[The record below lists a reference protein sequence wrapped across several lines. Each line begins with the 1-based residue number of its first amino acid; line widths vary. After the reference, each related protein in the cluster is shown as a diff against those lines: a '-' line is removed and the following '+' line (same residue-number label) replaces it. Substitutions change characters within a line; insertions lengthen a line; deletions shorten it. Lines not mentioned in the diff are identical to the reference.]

1 MRDDPL
7 GAFDFSGYVRGRSR
21 KRSSKIPMK
30 IAVGGFQHE
39 TNTFAPQRATWA
51 DFERA
56 DAWPGYVR
64 GPELFAAVEGFNIPI
79 AGAVK
84 TLGGLGY
91 ELVPLSWCS
100 APPSSYVDEDA
111 YERVA
116 CGMLEDLAAAM
127 GDESGPLDGI
137 YLDLHGAMVA
147 AHLEDGEGELLRR
160 IRSLVG
166 DALPI
171 VASLDFHTNMTEAM
185 VRHASAMVG
194 YRTYPHVDMAAT
206 GSRAVALLDRLIRE
220 KRPLYKAYRRADFL
234 IPLVW
239 QCTLAEP
246 TRGVFDLLEEIERG
260 SLSHNQGI
268 VSITH
273 TPGFPPADIGECG
286 PALVVYGR
294 DQEAADAAADRI
306 LAAIGA
312 QEAAFAGRLY
322 TADEAAREAIRL
334 AQTAARPIVLADI
347 QDNPGAGGT
356 SDTVGLLRALIAC
369 RAKGAVIGMIVDPE
383 AAEAAHR
390 VGEGAFLP
398 CGVGAKLGYAG
409 ETPVEASWRVMRVAS
424 GDFVGTGPMF
434 GGAKFHIGPM
444 ALVTDADSGVSV
456 VLAAARI
463 QAVDQEQFR
472 HVGVE
477 PADVPILALKSTVHF
492 RADFQPIA
500 QTVLCVV
507 SPGAHVS
514 DPVELP
520 YAHLR
525 PGVRLR
531 PLGPVRQ

>member
-1 MRDDPL
+1 MPR
-7 GAFDFSGYVRGRSR
+7 
-21 KRSSKIPMK
+21 

-79 AGAVK
+79 AGAVE
-84 TLGGLGY
+84 TLCALGH

-116 CGMLEDLAAAM
+116 AGMLEDLAAATA
-127 GDESGPLDGI
+127 DDSGPLDGI

-147 AHLEDGEGELLRR
+147 AHHEDGEGELLRR
-160 IRSLVG
+160 IRALVG
-166 DALPI
+166 NTLPI
-171 VASLDFHTNMTEAM
+171 VTSLDFHTNMTEAM
-185 VRHASAMVG
+185 VRYASAMVG
-194 YRTYPHVDMAAT
+194 YRTYPHIDMAAT
-206 GSRAVALLDRLIRE
+206 GSRAAELLDRLIRE
-220 KRPLYKAYRRADFL
+220 RRPLFKAFRQADFL

-239 QCTLAEP
+239 QCTMVEP
-246 TRGVFDLLEEIERG
+246 TKGVFDLMEEIERG
-260 SLSHNQGI
+260 GASHNQGI

-273 TPGFPPADIGECG
+273 TPGFPPADIRECG

-306 LAAIGA
+306 LAAIKA
-312 QEAAFAGRLY
+312 KEAEFAGRLY
-322 TADEAAREAIRL
+322 TADEAAQEAIRL
-334 AQTAARPIVLADI
+334 SQTATKPIVLADI

-356 SDTVGLLRALIAC
+356 SDTVGLLRALIAH
-369 RAKGAVIGMIVDPE
+369 RAKGAVIGLIVDPE
-383 AAEAAHR
+383 AAAAAHEA
-390 VGEGAFLP
+390 GEGALLP
-398 CGVGAKLGYAG
+398 CGIGAKVGFAS
-409 ETPVEASWRVMRVAS
+409 EIPVEARWRVVRVAS

-444 ALVTDADSGVSV
+444 ALVTDEDSGVSA

-463 QAVDQEQFR
+463 QAIDQEQFR

-477 PADVPILALKSTVHF
+477 PSQVPILALKSTVHF

-500 QTVLCVV
+500 EAVLCVL

-514 DPVELP
+514 DPVEMP
-520 YAHLR
+520 YKHLR
-525 PGVRLR
+525 TGIRLH
-531 PLGPVRQ
+531 PLGPEHP